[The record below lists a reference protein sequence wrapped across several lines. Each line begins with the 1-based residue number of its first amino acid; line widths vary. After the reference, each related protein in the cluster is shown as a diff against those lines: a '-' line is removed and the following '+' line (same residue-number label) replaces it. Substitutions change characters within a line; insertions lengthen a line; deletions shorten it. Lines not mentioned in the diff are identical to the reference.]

1 MNFEYKKTHQTE
13 LVRCIEHKSSSFSK
27 SMINKSRRPIM
38 SYGDSTIYIVG
49 IDFEI
54 QWSNV
59 VEDFN
64 RANFI

>member
-1 MNFEYKKTHQTE
+1 
-13 LVRCIEHKSSSFSK
+13 
-27 SMINKSRRPIM
+27 M